1 MDFSVSLCVCIFF
14 LMIRRPPR
22 STRTDTLFPYT
33 TLFRSERQR
42 SVLAKF
48 IAIVAPEQS
57 QQLASAL
64 LAEFHTLNRICSQSK
79 ESLARICGISS
90 AVPGLLLGARALMLE
105 GSRGDLGTRLIAP
118 GAQKLLL
125 HLIATM
131 GSPPAEPPRII
142 FKSLY

>member
-1 MDFSVSLCVCIFF
+1 MASSA
-14 LMIRRPPR
+14 
-22 STRTDTLFPYT
+22 TLT
-33 TLFRSERQR
+33 AERQR

-79 ESLARICGISS
+79 ESLARICGKSS

-105 GSRGDLGTRLIAP
+105 GSRGELG
-118 GAQKLLL
+118 K
-125 HLIATM
+125 
-131 GSPPAEPPRII
+131 RIKI
-142 FKSLY
+142 GRESCRERVWQYV